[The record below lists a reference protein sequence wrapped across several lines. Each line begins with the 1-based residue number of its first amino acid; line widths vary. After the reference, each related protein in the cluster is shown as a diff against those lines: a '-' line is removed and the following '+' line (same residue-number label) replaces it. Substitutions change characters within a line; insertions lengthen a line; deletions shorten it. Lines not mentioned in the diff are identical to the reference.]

1 VSDASEVEFDWT
13 SDEEED
19 EEEFQASA
27 DGRTGAW
34 ICFGNTVLE
43 CGPDSRAANCWGKL
57 QMSENE
63 APGIDAG
70 AMFMIKLQMDRSS
83 ASSSA
88 S

>member
-1 VSDASEVEFDWT
+1 MKKKMKKNFKRQLMVE
-13 SDEEED
+13 
-19 EEEFQASA
+19 Q
-27 DGRTGAW
+27 GAW